1 MTLVTKGK
9 AVYLL
14 RKSAKLQSG
23 RKKAKQYSINFDN
36 IQEDSEEEEKKDQ
49 DDMG

>member
-14 RKSAKLQSG
+14 RKSVKLLSG
-23 RKKAKQYSINFDN
+23 RKKANQYSVNFDN
-36 IQEDSEEEEKKDQ
+36 IQEDSEEDEKKDQ